1 MLGRWET
8 IKRLIF
14 VMFWP
19 ASLILPFILPLPLV
33 PLLFA
38 VLWAVFASL
47 MLLKSPA
54 FEWRTKI
61 AIVVSWILAL
71 GAFGYAF
78 LAWSAMVDS
87 ADLGLADPG
96 WTRGFLPA
104 VMVSVLSFAASAIQ
118 ICRSSRQWR
127 DSRQATGS

>member
-8 IKRLIF
+8 SKRLIF

-38 VLWAVFASL
+38 VLCAVIAL
-47 MLLKSPA
+47 WMLLKSPA

-61 AIVVSWILAL
+61 TIVVSWILAL
-71 GAFGYAF
+71 GALGYAF

-96 WTRGFLPA
+96 WTKGFLPA
-104 VMVSVLSFAASAIQ
+104 IMVTLFSFVASVIQ
-118 ICRSSRQWR
+118 ICRWSRQQGA
-127 DSRQATGS
+127 SRQATGE